1 MSQPPSNKQQS
12 RLGCSPAESAREIA
26 PAGRTSKTCAG
37 FGLTHELLCP
47 AMSQPSPQIGSGP
60 ELDGLYDLASRF
72 AAAAERAL
80 ARCEVGARHEL
91 GAGEVAKAR
100 QRWEPCY
107 APRRLASP
115 SEVGLPA

>member
-1 MSQPPSNKQQS
+1 
-12 RLGCSPAESAREIA
+12 
-26 PAGRTSKTCAG
+26 
-37 FGLTHELLCP
+37 
-47 AMSQPSPQIGSGP
+47 MSQPSPQIGSGP
-60 ELDGLYDLASRF
+60 ELDGLFDLASRF

-100 QRWEPCY
+100 PRWEPCY